1 MTFENY
7 IAIAIGLVA
16 VGGGPLLVRHRAKVF
31 RVIADTNRA
40 FGGAAGREVGK
51 RSSPWWIGFCGVGLT
66 LIGVVAGLV
75 GIFARE

>member
-16 VGGGPLLVRHRAKVF
+16 VGCGPLLVRHRAKVF

-40 FGGAAGREVGK
+40 FGGPAGREVGK
-51 RSSPWWIGFCGVGLT
+51 RSSPCG
-66 LIGVVAGLV
+66 
-75 GIFARE
+75 